1 MSTIEEGESVT
12 VEAQQMKDKIK
23 SLQERLLPRILGIA
37 GRRGGTG
44 LSLSCSYV
52 NTTLK
57 GASAFS
63 VSIACL
69 LCSSSSSGAE
79 RVDYHHR
86 LDLPKRRLLWVIIN
100 LSIYSVV
107 HGEAAVGIL

>member
-63 VSIACL
+63 VFFFLSFFFCFYCVSV
-69 LCSSSSSGAE
+69 CSGSSGAE
-79 RVDYHHR
+79 RVDYHRR

-100 LSIYSVV
+100 LSSYIR
-107 HGEAAVGIL
+107 I